1 MTILREAKRKIRQY
15 LRANEKRLDYPEI
28 FSFDQPGATPQKPF
42 RWVKSKTDLAELLLA
57 LNADR
62 AFRTPDGMIPTYTQ
76 LLSGF
81 GEFLDMNIGE
91 SGNMSR
97 RVRERD
103 EKAKYLS
110 LLVHTVEDLK

>member
-15 LRANEKRLDYPEI
+15 LRVNEKRLDYPEI
-28 FSFDQPGATPQKPF
+28 FSFEQPGDTPNKPF